1 MYRALK
7 TAQNEINASLLRMV
21 DDFAQLS
28 ESKGESDLRNNS
40 NQNFNLNGVNAQ
52 IQELSNTMAYLHQK
66 QNGQFNTMLQ
76 EIQSL
81 NTNMMNI
88 LQLLVEQK
96 KSIDTVTTI
105 PCLQHTAEA
114 SELKDVCISPSIPV
128 SELNDVGELSE
139 APEEDEQEEVP
150 EEDELEGDLAEDD
163 NIPDIETFSI
173 PDIEETPESLQE
185 EVAESPQ
192 EEEGLEVEEWT
203 FKGRSFFKDSENTVY
218 TNNAGE
224 IGDAIGQYDPVK
236 NIMKKLPTN

>member
-7 TAQNEINASLLRMV
+7 TAQNEINASLLRMA

-28 ESKGESDLRNNS
+28 ESKGEPELRNNA
-40 NQNFNLNGVNAQ
+40 NQNCNLNGVNAQ

-66 QNGQFNTMLQ
+66 QNGQFSTMLQ

-105 PCLQHTAEA
+105 PCLQHTAQA
-114 SELKDVCISPSIPV
+114 SELKDVYVTPVPEMNHVGQLHTNISEIH
-128 SELNDVGELSE
+128 DM
-139 APEEDEQEEVP
+139 PEEDLP
-150 EEDELEGDLAEDD
+150 EED
-163 NIPDIETFSI
+163 T
-173 PDIEETPESLQE
+173 PDIEEEDMPDIEEEVPDIEEEEAPDVEVPESPE
-185 EVAESPQ
+185 

-218 TNNAGE
+218 ANNAGE
-224 IGDAIGQYDPVK
+224 IGDPIGQYDPVK

>member
-7 TAQNEINASLLRMV
+7 TAQNEINASLLRMA

-66 QNGQFNTMLQ
+66 QNGQFSTMLQ

-96 KSIDTVTTI
+96 KSIYTVTTI

-114 SELKDVCISPSIPV
+114 SELKDVYV
-128 SELNDVGELSE
+128 SVEPELNHVGELSE
-139 APEEDEQEEVP
+139 VADMDEAPEEDMP
-150 EEDELEGDLAEDD
+150 EEDMPDD
-163 NIPDIETFSI
+163 DVI
-173 PDIEETPESLQE
+173 PDIEEE
-185 EVAESPQ
+185 EAPDVEVPESPQ
-192 EEEGLEVEEWT
+192 EEEAEEEGLEVEEWT

>member
-7 TAQNEINASLLRMV
+7 TAQNEINASLLRMA

-28 ESKGESDLRNNS
+28 ESKGEPDLRNNV
-40 NQNFNLNGVNAQ
+40 NQNCNLNGVNAQ

-66 QNGQFNTMLQ
+66 QNGQFSTMLQ

-81 NTNMMNI
+81 NTNMVNI

-105 PCLQHTAEA
+105 PFLQHTAQA
-114 SELKDVCISPSIPV
+114 SELKDVCISPCITVP
-128 SELNDVGELSE
+128 ELNHVGELSE
-139 APEEDEQEEVP
+139 APDASEDMP
-150 EEDELEGDLAEDD
+150 EDAPEDD
-163 NIPDIETFSI
+163 APEDDEI
-173 PDIEETPESLQE
+173 PDIEEE
-185 EVAESPQ
+185 EAPDVEVPESPQ

-218 TNNAGE
+218 ANDAGE

-236 NIMKKLPTN
+236 NIMKKLATN

>member
-7 TAQNEINASLLRMV
+7 TAQNEINASLLRMA

-28 ESKGESDLRNNS
+28 ESKGEPELRNNA
-40 NQNFNLNGVNAQ
+40 NQNCNLNGVNAQ

-66 QNGQFNTMLQ
+66 QNGQFSTMLQ

-105 PCLQHTAEA
+105 PCLQHTAQA
-114 SELKDVCISPSIPV
+114 SELKDVYVTP
-128 SELNDVGELSE
+128 
-139 APEEDEQEEVP
+139 VP
-150 EEDELEGDLAEDD
+150 EMNHVGQLDTNISEIHDLDKDSVPEDD
-163 NIPDIETFSI
+163 HEDSVPEDSVPEDDDI
-173 PDIEETPESLQE
+173 PDIEEEEAPDVEVPESPQE
-185 EVAESPQ
+185 EV

-203 FKGRSFFKDSENTVY
+203 FKGRSFFKDSDNTVY
-218 TNNAGE
+218 ANNAGE
-224 IGDAIGQYDPVK
+224 IGDPIGQYDPVK

>member
-7 TAQNEINASLLRMV
+7 TAQNEINASLLRMA

-66 QNGQFNTMLQ
+66 QNGQFSTMLQ

-114 SELKDVCISPSIPV
+114 SELKDVYV
-128 SELNDVGELSE
+128 SVEPELNHVGELSE
-139 APEEDEQEEVP
+139 VADMDEAPEEDMP
-150 EEDELEGDLAEDD
+150 EEDMPDD
-163 NIPDIETFSI
+163 DVI
-173 PDIEETPESLQE
+173 PDIEEE
-185 EVAESPQ
+185 EAPDVEVPESPQ
-192 EEEGLEVEEWT
+192 EEEAEEEGLEVEEWT

>member
-7 TAQNEINASLLRMV
+7 TAQNEINASLLRMA

-28 ESKGESDLRNNS
+28 ESKGEPDLRNNV
-40 NQNFNLNGVNAQ
+40 NQNCNLNGVNAQ

-66 QNGQFNTMLQ
+66 QNGQFSTMLQ

-105 PCLQHTAEA
+105 PFLQHTAQA
-114 SELKDVCISPSIPV
+114 SELKDVYVTPV
-128 SELNDVGELSE
+128 PEMNHVGELSE
-139 APEEDEQEEVP
+139 APEDDAPEDMPEDDAPEDEAP
-150 EEDELEGDLAEDD
+150 EDMPEDD
-163 NIPDIETFSI
+163 EI
-173 PDIEETPESLQE
+173 PDIEEE
-185 EVAESPQ
+185 EAPDVEVPESPQ

-218 TNNAGE
+218 ANDAGE

>member
-7 TAQNEINASLLRMV
+7 TAQNEINASLLRMA

-28 ESKGESDLRNNS
+28 ESKGEPDLRNNG
-40 NQNFNLNGVNAQ
+40 NQNCNLNGVNAQ

-66 QNGQFNTMLQ
+66 QNGQFSTMLQ

-81 NTNMMNI
+81 NTNMVNI
-88 LQLLVEQK
+88 LQLLIEQK

-105 PCLQHTAEA
+105 PCLQHTAQA
-114 SELKDVCISPSIPV
+114 SELKDVYVTPV
-128 SELNDVGELSE
+128 PEMNHVGELSE
-139 APEEDEQEEVP
+139 APDAPEEEAPEEEAP
-150 EEDELEGDLAEDD
+150 EEDMPEDD
-163 NIPDIETFSI
+163 EI
-173 PDIEETPESLQE
+173 PDIEEE
-185 EVAESPQ
+185 EAPDVEVPESPQ

-218 TNNAGE
+218 ANDAGE

-236 NIMKKLPTN
+236 NIMKKLATN

>member
-1 MYRALK
+1 MA
-7 TAQNEINASLLRMV
+7 

-28 ESKGESDLRNNS
+28 ESKGEPDLRNNV
-40 NQNFNLNGVNAQ
+40 NQNCNLNGVNAQ

-66 QNGQFNTMLQ
+66 QNGQFSTMLQ

-105 PCLQHTAEA
+105 PFLQHTAQA
-114 SELKDVCISPSIPV
+114 SELKDVYVTPV
-128 SELNDVGELSE
+128 PEMNHVGELSE
-139 APEEDEQEEVP
+139 APEDDAPEDMPEDDAPEDEAP
-150 EEDELEGDLAEDD
+150 EDMPEDD
-163 NIPDIETFSI
+163 EI
-173 PDIEETPESLQE
+173 PDIEEE
-185 EVAESPQ
+185 EAPDVEVPESPQ

-218 TNNAGE
+218 ANDAGE

>member
-7 TAQNEINASLLRMV
+7 TAQNEINASLLRMA

-28 ESKGESDLRNNS
+28 ESKGEPDLRNNG

-66 QNGQFNTMLQ
+66 QNGQFSTMLQ

-88 LQLLVEQK
+88 LQLLIEQK

-105 PCLQHTAEA
+105 PCLQHTAQA
-114 SELKDVCISPSIPV
+114 SELKDVYVTPV
-128 SELNDVGELSE
+128 PEMNHVGELSE
-139 APEEDEQEEVP
+139 VHEVPEVP
-150 EEDELEGDLAEDD
+150 EEDMPEEDM
-163 NIPDIETFSI
+163 PDDDVI
-173 PDIEETPESLQE
+173 PDIEEEDAPDV
-185 EVAESPQ
+185 EVPESPQ

-218 TNNAGE
+218 ANDAGE

-236 NIMKKLPTN
+236 NIMKKLATN

>member
-7 TAQNEINASLLRMV
+7 TAQNEINASLLRMA

-28 ESKGESDLRNNS
+28 ESKGESDLRNNA
-40 NQNFNLNGVNAQ
+40 NQNCNLNGVNAQ

-66 QNGQFNTMLQ
+66 QNGQFSTMLQ
-76 EIQSL
+76 EIQNL
-81 NTNMMNI
+81 NTNMVNI

-105 PCLQHTAEA
+105 PCIQHTAQA
-114 SELKDVCISPSIPV
+114 SELKDVCISPCITVP
-128 SELNDVGELSE
+128 ELNHVGELSE
-139 APEEDEQEEVP
+139 VPEVP
-150 EEDELEGDLAEDD
+150 EDEAPEDDAPEDEAPEDIPEDD
-163 NIPDIETFSI
+163 EI
-173 PDIEETPESLQE
+173 PDIEEE
-185 EVAESPQ
+185 EAPDVEVPESPQ

-218 TNNAGE
+218 ANDAGE

>member
-7 TAQNEINASLLRMV
+7 TAQNEINASLLRMA

-28 ESKGESDLRNNS
+28 ESKGEPDNRNN
-40 NQNFNLNGVNAQ
+40 NQNCNLNGVNAQ

-66 QNGQFNTMLQ
+66 QNGQFSTMLQ
-76 EIQSL
+76 EIQNL

-88 LQLLVEQK
+88 LQILVEQK

-105 PCLQHTAEA
+105 PCLQHTAQA
-114 SELKDVCISPSIPV
+114 SELKDVYITPV
-128 SELNDVGELSE
+128 PEMNHVGELDTNISE
-139 APEEDEQEEVP
+139 IHDVDEDSVHEDSVHEDFAPE
-150 EEDELEGDLAEDD
+150 DD
-163 NIPDIETFSI
+163 DIPDIEQEDT
-173 PDIEETPESLQE
+173 PDV
-185 EVAESPQ
+185 EVPESPQ
-192 EEEGLEVEEWT
+192 EEEAEEEGLEVEEWT

-218 TNNAGE
+218 ANNAGE